1 MLLLV
6 LLALWQAL
14 PIECLNHGPN
24 SRWAMCSWNTRDGL
38 LSLWQGNETCPVA
51 GDWSPWSHHPVCL
64 EPKDNKPD
72 GSDPINCVF
81 TLSTFRGNQGL
92 SLITTPDLAASLVG
106 SLDDSMVSPGLRNHL
121 SGPGQAQQ
129 DGRVSYK
136 IQNLPG
142 RGKGLVARR
151 RISRHETIMV
161 GFPVLLV
168 RMDFINDDHY
178 TQRQKHQM
186 VKAGV
191 SQLPT
196 VQKQAVMALA
206 RSTGGE
212 PILDAIRTN
221 GFGVEV
227 DGVQHLALFTD
238 GSVSKT
244 LFLIPGNIGTYVLT
258 AMVTT

>member
-1 MLLLV
+1 
-6 LLALWQAL
+6 
-14 PIECLNHGPN
+14 
-24 SRWAMCSWNTRDGL
+24 
-38 LSLWQGNETCPVA
+38 
-51 GDWSPWSHHPVCL
+51 
-64 EPKDNKPD
+64 
-72 GSDPINCVF
+72 
-81 TLSTFRGNQGL
+81 
-92 SLITTPDLAASLVG
+92 
-106 SLDDSMVSPGLRNHL
+106 
-121 SGPGQAQQ
+121 
-129 DGRVSYK
+129 
-136 IQNLPG
+136 
-142 RGKGLVARR
+142 
-151 RISRHETIMV
+151 MV